1 MVEVGVQ
8 IAAAVEAGAKH
19 GPCSQRHRC
28 WSRTCVSLL
37 LAPSGVDIHILLQK
51 KNCRK
56 KGTSPNSIPS
66 PLALF
71 ENVYDKQEPT
81 KQVSRMGI
89 YDGISP
95 Y

>member
-1 MVEVGVQ
+1 MDP
-8 IAAAVEAGAKH
+8 AANVM
-19 GPCSQRHRC
+19 
-28 WSRTCVSLL
+28 
-37 LAPSGVDIHILLQK
+37 
-51 KNCRK
+51 K
-56 KGTSPNSIPS
+56 KGTSPNSISS

-89 YDGISP
+89 YDDISP